1 MYCGC
6 TSKGEADA
14 LLSKHT
20 PRATE
25 ELLLCMREE
34 ERKERD
40 DGSPGISSVPPSHS
54 PGARLSLLHWLAAWI
69 VPTYSLNYVH
79 VAQLTVV
86 VKSTPKSV
94 NSQFWFQ
101 FQLVNIRTD
110 FWNQVPETEY
120 PTGPGTGSGSINCV
134 QPELGFT

>member
-1 MYCGC
+1 
-6 TSKGEADA
+6 
-14 LLSKHT
+14 
-20 PRATE
+20 
-25 ELLLCMREE
+25 MREE

-54 PGARLSLLHWLAAWI
+54 PGARLSLLRWLAAWI

-101 FQLVNIRTD
+101 FQLVDIRTD
-110 FWNQVPETEY
+110 FWNQVPETE
-120 PTGPGTGSGSINCV
+120 
-134 QPELGFT
+134 